1 MSFGP
6 KTRLGRLV
14 AHITAVPPLALNL
27 PEEGG
32 LPHEALEILQAL
44 ERFKSGLFHAESQA
58 PEQGKLSE
66 GTFSQL
72 LHLFTHFCRV
82 MNKNLG
88 DGAVLPKEDRKAVGR
103 YIQGELLPIL
113 ALAPILNRMYTKPCG
128 YAGDYLTIK
137 MMYDH
142 RNPEFQGEGKL
153 GPILLELFVRLPVF
167 QAVCNR
173 RGLLANEVA
182 DTIAAAA
189 AEGRAARITSLACGP
204 AQEIFDIYETLPDP
218 AQLQT
223 SLLDI
228 DKQALELI
236 AASAEERHLTE
247 HLRLCKANLIHLA
260 LGRRSVDVQE
270 QDLVY
275 TIGLIDYFDDD
286 MVVKLLSL
294 AYDMLRPGGRVIVG
308 NFHTSNPDKAFMDY
322 VMEWPLVHRDEAKMH
337 ALFKASKFGKPCD
350 QIQFEA
356 AGVNLFAECSRS

>member
-1 MSFGP
+1 MRKKVDGRIRTLVENGIKTHTRSMFVIVGDRGRDQVVNLHFMMHKIANTKPSVLWCYKKELGFSTHRKKRMKQLSHHSAMSFGA

-32 LPHEALEILQAL
+32 LPHEAL
-44 ERFKSGLFHAESQA
+44 
-58 PEQGKLSE
+58 
-66 GTFSQL
+66 
-72 LHLFTHFCRV
+72 
-82 MNKNLG
+82 
-88 DGAVLPKEDRKAVGR
+88 
-103 YIQGELLPIL
+103 
-113 ALAPILNRMYTKPCG
+113 
-128 YAGDYLTIK
+128 
-137 MMYDH
+137 
-142 RNPEFQGEGKL
+142 
-153 GPILLELFVRLPVF
+153 
-167 QAVCNR
+167 
-173 RGLLANEVA
+173 
-182 DTIAAAA
+182 
-189 AEGRAARITSLACGP
+189 
-204 AQEIFDIYETLPDP
+204 EIFDIYETLPDP

-247 HLRLCKANLIHLA
+247 HLRLRKANLIHLA

-356 AGVNLFAECSRS
+356 AGVNLFAECSRFLFSSVKKMQQRGQLDANVEDPFDLFISSTNIRYCYYKETEQVLGKTFGMCILQDFEALTPNLLCRVVETVEGGGIVLLLTADAACA